1 MAKALSALLRPFA
14 GGRETGSTGEDLAAR
29 YLEGRG
35 YVVLARNFR
44 CRSGEIDLVV
54 RSPEGAFVF
63 VEVKARTS
71 VRHGEG
77 FEAVT
82 FGKRRRLIRA
92 ARLYVASRGL
102 SEAALRFDVVSVLW
116 TDGRPE
122 IRHDPGAFNSSG
134 D

>member
-1 MAKALSALLRPFA
+1 VAKALSALLRPLT
-14 GGRETGSTGEDLAAR
+14 GGRETGTTGEDLAAR
-29 YLEGRG
+29 YLEDHGFA
-35 YVVLARNFR
+35 VVNRNFR
-44 CRSGEIDLVV
+44 CRSGEIDIVA

-63 VEVKARTS
+63 VEVKARRS
-71 VRHGEG
+71 ASHGEG

-116 TDGRPE
+116 RDGRPE
-122 IRHDPGAFNSSG
+122 IRHDPGAFSSSG